1 MDVIYYLTDIRHRN
15 NVIIGKDQYL
25 LHIRIAYDIS
35 ATEIDSCQSKL
46 FFELMRERSEHE
58 QSCP

>member
-1 MDVIYYLTDIRHRN
+1 MNVIHYLTDIRHRN

-25 LHIRIAYDIS
+25 LHIRIANDIS

-46 FFELMRERSEHE
+46 FFELIRE
-58 QSCP
+58 QSEREHL